1 MLLKN
6 GTPAIACLETT
17 KSLPALN
24 AKFTQELGFNMADR
38 DASIDT
44 GMPVHEHDEDAD
56 GAPDGSASDVEVIE
70 VSANTAK
77 HDDGPGLITM
87 QFDQPIITTQE
98 DSVFHFSALGELLH
112 EEAVKRNG
120 LAVIVP
126 PAQNRW
132 EYKVFQDYDEVE
144 EILEEYDDAG
154 FIEYLVLFLDGSEDV
169 VSLPFRLV
177 PVSTHPTS
185 FT

>member
-1 MLLKN
+1 
-6 GTPAIACLETT
+6 
-17 KSLPALN
+17 
-24 AKFTQELGFNMADR
+24 MADR
-38 DASIDT
+38 DVSVDV
-44 GMPVHEHDEDAD
+44 GMIVNERLEDVDDAQ
-56 GAPDGSASDVEVIE
+56 GESASDMEVTE

-77 HDDGPGLITM
+77 HDDGPDLITM
-87 QFDQPIITTQE
+87 QFDQPVITAQE

-112 EEAVKRNG
+112 EEAVKKDG

-132 EYKVFQDYDEVE
+132 EYKVFQEYDEVD

-169 VSLPFRLV
+169 VSLPFRLISI
-177 PVSTHPTS
+177 STHPTS
-185 FT
+185 QTLPSPSPPLLMLDSFHIP